1 MNGMD
6 DQAALFFAALADMNR
21 LRLLN
26 LMREGE
32 VCVCFLHGAL
42 NVNQP
47 RISRHLAYL
56 RRVGLVEAQR
66 QGKWQYYRLKP
77 LPKPLQR
84 VLDAALDA
92 LEVQPQ
98 FRKDKARVKQICC
111 SPAKF
116 GLPEPLPPSGL
127 P

>member
-1 MNGMD
+1 MKGMD

-42 NVNQP
+42 NANQP
-47 RISRHLAYL
+47 RVSRHLAYL
-56 RRVGLVEAQR
+56 RRAGLVEARR
-66 QGKWQYYRLKP
+66 QGKWQYYQLKP

-92 LEVQPQ
+92 LQPQ
-98 FRKDKARVKQICC
+98 ALFRKDKARVKQICC

-116 GLPEPLPPSGL
+116 GLPEPLPEN
-127 P
+127 

>member
-1 MNGMD
+1 MNDMD

-32 VCVCFLHGAL
+32 VCVCFLQGAL
-42 NVNQP
+42 NANQP

-56 RRVGLVEAQR
+56 RRAGLVEARR
-66 QGKWQYYRLKP
+66 QGKWQYYKLNP

-92 LEVQPQ
+92 LEPQPQ

-111 SPAKF
+111 APAKF
-116 GLPEPLPPSGL
+116 GLPEPIEPER
-127 P
+127 